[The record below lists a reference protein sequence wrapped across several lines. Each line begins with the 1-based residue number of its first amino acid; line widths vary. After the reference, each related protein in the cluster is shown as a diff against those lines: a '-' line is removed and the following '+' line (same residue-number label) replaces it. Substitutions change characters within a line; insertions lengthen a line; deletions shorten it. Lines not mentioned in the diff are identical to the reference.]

1 MPRNYMFTSEQVP
14 DAAIDLTREKG
25 FAAVCSRCI
34 LGAYRPV
41 SYIGFAIGTVYQYG
55 LLRLMVSVVFADVGD
70 VPEYCFDVKALII
83 TLILFVTVYERVM
96 YLYSRSIKRLSR
108 KSFMPE

>member
-34 LGAYRPV
+34 LGGLTALSPISVLRSV
-41 SYIGFAIGTVYQYG
+41 RYINTDCCG
-55 LLRLMVSVVFADVGD
+55 
-70 VPEYCFDVKALII
+70 
-83 TLILFVTVYERVM
+83 
-96 YLYSRSIKRLSR
+96 
-108 KSFMPE
+108 

>member
-41 SYIGFAIGTVYQYG
+41 SISVLRSVRYINTDCCG
-55 LLRLMVSVVFADVGD
+55 
-70 VPEYCFDVKALII
+70 
-83 TLILFVTVYERVM
+83 
-96 YLYSRSIKRLSR
+96 
-108 KSFMPE
+108 